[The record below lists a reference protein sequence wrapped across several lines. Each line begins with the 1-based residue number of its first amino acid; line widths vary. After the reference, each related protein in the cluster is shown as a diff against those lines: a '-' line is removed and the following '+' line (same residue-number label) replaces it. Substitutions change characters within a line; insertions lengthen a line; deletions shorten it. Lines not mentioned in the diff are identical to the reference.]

1 MPNLNGSLVANGT
14 ASEDAHWIVH
24 KVSEGRIR
32 MFESVA
38 QPGCFL
44 RLKDGACDIMVSALH
59 QRMLIGLFARC
70 LREEYRCL
78 RVWLSLD
85 AF

>member
-1 MPNLNGSLVANGT
+1 
-14 ASEDAHWIVH
+14 
-24 KVSEGRIR
+24 

-59 QRMLIGLFARC
+59 QRMLIGLFTRC
-70 LREEYRCL
+70 LREEYGCL